1 MQEKLEKK
9 YFLQNGICKKKMLCM
24 PKDCCI
30 LNWLYFLQ
38 DNRLAH
44 IYKKNISPLMYE
56 SKAKLF
62 HVAKFYS
69 NCHHVYL
76 RAYSFFLT

>member
-1 MQEKLEKK
+1 MESA
-9 YFLQNGICKKKMLCM
+9 KKMLCM

-30 LNWLYFLQ
+30 LKILYFLQ
-38 DNRLAH
+38 DNKQLTSIKTLRFSM
-44 IYKKNISPLMYE
+44 YK

-69 NCHHVYL
+69 TVCNCHHVYL
-76 RAYSFFLT
+76 RAVDLHDSFGCG